1 MITKR
6 AGEPGGSETV
16 QLLPESGGIPSCQ
29 TPFYRWLHAQLT
41 RLLHEAIEQ
50 RKVAALDVAFTADAI
65 FAAIA
70 PPLVLFQQQGR
81 GCTSARIAAG
91 MHRRFIDGLRA
102 TKPEQ

>member
-1 MITKR
+1 
-6 AGEPGGSETV
+6 V
-16 QLLPESGGIPSCQ
+16 
-29 TPFYRWLHAQLT
+29 
-41 RLLHEAIEQ
+41 
-50 RKVAALDVAFTADAI
+50 LDVAFTADAI